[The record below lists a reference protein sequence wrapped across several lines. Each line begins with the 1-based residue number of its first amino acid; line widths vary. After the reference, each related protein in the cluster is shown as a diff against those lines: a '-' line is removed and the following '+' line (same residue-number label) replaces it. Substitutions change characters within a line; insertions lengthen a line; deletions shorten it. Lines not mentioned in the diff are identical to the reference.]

1 MKKRI
6 LVLIICLA
14 AAAAMCLAVSRWPT
28 TGSNNPTTDST
39 ADSREPSGPRP
50 TGNGGSTAPVVTPP
64 EIRLYVCPAE
74 DTALYEDLAAQ
85 YAALTGTAVTIV
97 TGDLQPLMDSD
108 TPPTIFCLHS
118 QQEAQQWQDHMYDL
132 SGAPVLEQLYN
143 PNFAL
148 TENGKPL
155 ALAMDVT
162 GYGLIYNAAL
172 LGKAGFTRSDITDFA
187 SLRAITQHI
196 TEDRKTLGFYPF
208 CTPDLHNTV
217 LTEYLA
223 GISEDPA
230 QIRSFFDLYRNN
242 ATASG
247 DPMAQFVS
255 EKIVFYVGGV
265 WDYDRIS
272 QLGIHNLDILPIY
285 TTDGGS
291 FHCTSSTYWSVNAQ
305 SSDADI
311 QASLDFLN
319 WLVTVDENGNV
330 PVDLLGWL
338 SPFRNATAAEDAFQ
352 RLMRK
357 YIAEEPVTLRW
368 EIAPGMSEQELTDL
382 AAALSAY
389 MASPSDDTWAAV
401 AALLT

>member
-6 LVLIICLA
+6 LVLIICLVT
-14 AAAAMCLAVSRWPT
+14 AAAMCLTVSWPAFSGNHGPFLPT
-28 TGSNNPTTDST
+28 LGPSQSNSSPTVTGTGSTD
-39 ADSREPSGPRP
+39 
-50 TGNGGSTAPVVTPP
+50 APAVPP
-64 EIRLYVCPAE
+64 EIRLYACPAE
-74 DTALYEDLAAQ
+74 NTALYEDLAAQ
-85 YAALTGTAVTIV
+85 YTALTGIAVTIV
-97 TGDLQPLMDSD
+97 TGDLQQLMDGDAS
-108 TPPTIFCLHS
+108 PTIFCLHS
-118 QQEAQQWQDHMYDL
+118 QQETQQWQEHMYDL

-148 TENGKPL
+148 TEHGKPL

-230 QIRSFFDLYRNN
+230 QIRSFFDLYREN

-285 TTDGGS
+285 TADGGS
-291 FHCTSSTYWSVNAQ
+291 FHCTSSTYWSVNAR
-305 SSDADI
+305 SSDTDI

-319 WLVTVDENGNV
+319 WLVTAGENGTA
-330 PVDLLGWL
+330 PVDLLGWF
-338 SPFRNATAAEDAFQ
+338 SPFRDAVAAEDAFQ

-357 YIAEEPVTLRW
+357 YIAEEPVCLRW
-368 EIAPGMSEQELTDL
+368 EIAPGMTEQTLTGL
-382 AAALSAY
+382 AAALAAY
-389 MASPSDDTWAAV
+389 IATPSDDAWATV